1 MNVIRVFPRRTK
13 LTPTDSYAFVGD
25 PPLWLPEADR
35 VHVSCTFTWDKP
47 EALRLVGAWSQHYM
61 HVWLGGPQYGM
72 GSDFTPGMYVREG
85 ITFTSRGCNNQCPFC
100 LVPEM
105 EGKLRTIPI
114 TLGHTINDN
123 NLLQT
128 GREHMSK
135 VFQMLKSQRKAAT
148 FGGGLQASLVDDWVA
163 EELRGLRIDQLFLAA
178 DTIGALKP
186 LKKAVGKL
194 SFLPRRKLRCYVLI
208 GFQGETIEQAKDRL
222 EQIWEIGCMP
232 FAQLYQPPDKFIEYS
247 EAWKW
252 LNREWCRPAA
262 MVAMHQKV
270 GYSCRLE

>member
-1 MNVIRVFPRRTK
+1 
-13 LTPTDSYAFVGD
+13 
-25 PPLWLPEADR
+25 
-35 VHVSCTFTWDKP
+35 
-47 EALRLVGAWSQHYM
+47 
-61 HVWLGGPQYGM
+61 
-72 GSDFTPGMYVREG
+72 
-85 ITFTSRGCNNQCPFC
+85 
-100 LVPEM
+100 M